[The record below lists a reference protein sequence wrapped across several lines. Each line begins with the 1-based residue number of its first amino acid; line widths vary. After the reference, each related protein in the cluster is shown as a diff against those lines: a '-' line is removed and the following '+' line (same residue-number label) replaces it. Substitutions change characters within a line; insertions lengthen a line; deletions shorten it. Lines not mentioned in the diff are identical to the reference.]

1 MKHGKISLRRRHL
14 MIAGLA
20 GVAAPAAIHA
30 AGQSQGL
37 NAEISAAE
45 DMVVSGRILD
55 ADGKPAFNAVIELW
69 QPGAAERATATTD
82 GDGRFFTPLAGS
94 GKRHIHY
101 RVIHAGQRT
110 RTNRL
115 DVARDAGAHL
125 QRDDA
130 GLWRTTFGH
139 TLA

>member
-1 MKHGKISLRRRHL
+1 MKHRKISLRRRQV
-14 MIAGLA
+14 MIAGIA
-20 GVAAPAAIHA
+20 GVAAPAAVHA
-30 AGQSQGL
+30 MGTSQAL
-37 NAEISAAE
+37 TAEISAE

-55 ADGKPAFNAVIELW
+55 ADGKPAFNATVELW

-101 RVIHAGQRT
+101 RVHHAGQRT

-130 GLWRTTFGH
+130 GLWRTTFGL